1 MEKLK
6 GILVKA
12 LMGLFLLLAL
22 STLLLS
28 QSLAAELKDPVKLTF
43 ASQPLGGSWYVY
55 ASTIGQM
62 LRRVLPKDSMIDV
75 IPQSGGIGNPL
86 MISQGKADLGISN
99 SVTNKWSAEGIY
111 FFEGKA
117 VKNVRGLVGGLD
129 IVYGVMILRE
139 EFIKKTGLDS
149 LEKIISKK
157 HPVRF
162 ICKPPGSITPVY
174 AEIIFSVY
182 GVKFTDLKTWG
193 GSSTFTTSEA
203 ITMAIRDGRADLM
216 IDLVPAGQP
225 AVSELAMTANVR
237 FLPLSDRERG
247 KLNELG
253 FESIV
258 MAANLF
264 KGQES
269 PLQTITPGV
278 TIICSENMPEEL
290 AYLIT
295 KTICEGQKELAKT
308 YASLNNFDPTIAWKP
323 DKVGLPLHPGAI
335 KYYKEKGW
343 MK

>member
-1 MEKLK
+1 MGKRV
-6 GILVKA
+6 GIRITA
-12 LMGLFLLLAL
+12 FMGLFLLLA
-22 STLLLS
+22 SGTLPFS
-28 QSLAAELKDPVKLTF
+28 QSFGAELKDPVKLTF

-55 ASTIGQM
+55 ASTIAQM
-62 LRRVLPKDSMIDV
+62 LRKVLPKDSLIDV

-99 SVTNKWSAEGIY
+99 SVTNKWSGEGVY

-139 EFIKKTGLDS
+139 EFIKRTGLDS
-149 LEKIISKK
+149 LEKIIAKK

-174 AEIIFSVY
+174 AEIILSAY
-182 GVKFTDLKTWG
+182 GVKFADFKAWG

-203 ITMAIRDGRADLM
+203 ITMAIRDGRADLT
-216 IDLVPAGQP
+216 IDLVPSKQP
-225 AVSELAMTANVR
+225 AVSELAITANVR
-237 FLPLSDRERG
+237 FLPLSDKERA

-253 FESIV
+253 FENIV
-258 MAANLF
+258 MPANQF
-264 KGQES
+264 KGQEN

-278 TIICSENMPEEL
+278 TIICSENMSEDL
-290 AYLIT
+290 AYIIT
-295 KTICEGQKELAKT
+295 KTICDGQKELAKT
-308 YASLNNFDPTIAWKP
+308 FASLNNFDPTVAWKP
-323 DKVGLPLHPGAI
+323 DKVGLPLHPGAV